1 MKQLNRI
8 TGLVAIFATLLLV
21 SCSKETTIENTFFDF
36 DQHIGR
42 YVFDLEQ
49 ITFEEGN
56 KTSEYSTA
64 VGYVR
69 KVSDNQIKVLFDAF
83 TPKVDCK
90 YDYLV
95 KPNGSLYV
103 LSDHPGTVEGK
114 FVEHGI
120 ELSTQIN
127 LSTEDFIRLEIVGL
141 KKAD

>member
-8 TGLVAIFATLLLV
+8 TGIVVLFAAILLV
-21 SCSKETTIENTFFDF
+21 SCNKETSIEKPFFDF
-36 DQHIGR
+36 EKHIGR

-49 ITFEEGN
+49 ITFKDGSSS
-56 KTSEYSTA
+56 SEHSTA

-95 KPNGSLYV
+95 KPDGSLYV
-103 LSDHPGTVEGK
+103 LSDHPGIVEGR
-114 FVEHGI
+114 FMDQGI
-120 ELSTQIN
+120 ELTTQIN
-127 LSTEDFIRLEIVGL
+127 LNTEDFIRLEILGL
-141 KKAD
+141 KKAN